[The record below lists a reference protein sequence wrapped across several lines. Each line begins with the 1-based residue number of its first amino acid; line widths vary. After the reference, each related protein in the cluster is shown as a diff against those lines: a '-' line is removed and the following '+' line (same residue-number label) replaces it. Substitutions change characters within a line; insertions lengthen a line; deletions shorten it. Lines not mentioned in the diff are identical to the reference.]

1 MIFIPN
7 IVWFAM
13 ANYPYDIN
21 FLSYQEQFAY
31 MAVSQI
37 TEMNPLSSKSIT
49 VMTICTSHFLCG
61 ENCVLLEMKDRK

>member
-21 FLSYQEQFAY
+21 FLSCQQQFAY
-31 MAVSQI
+31 MAAS
-37 TEMNPLSSKSIT
+37 
-49 VMTICTSHFLCG
+49 
-61 ENCVLLEMKDRK
+61 